1 MTALQFEIEDQ
12 LIQTVGL
19 KTVKEFL
26 ERQLALL
33 RLTYLGDVISQTIRE
48 SGIDYQ
54 EEIEQARQEAWQEY
68 KTTHLSQLL

>member
-33 RLTYLGDVISQTIRE
+33 RLTYLGDVISQTIQE
-48 SGIDYQ
+48 SGINHPD
-54 EEIEQARQEAWQEY
+54 EVAQARQEAWQEY

>member
-1 MTALQFEIEDQ
+1 MIALQFEIEDQ

-33 RLTYLGDVISQTIRE
+33 RLTYLGDMISQTIRE

-54 EEIEQARQEAWQEY
+54 EEIEQARQEAWQAY
-68 KTTHLSQLL
+68 KSQL